1 MEELQTRLLRETP
14 PWRKMQMLAELNQ
27 SARRLA
33 LAGLHQRYP
42 SAGESELRRHL
53 ANLLLGQD
61 LTRKVYGEHDTLL
74 PSWNTITWA
83 ERFLND
89 YGGRYYAF

>member
-1 MEELQTRLLRETP
+1 MH
-14 PWRKMQMLAELNQ
+14 MLAELNQ

-33 LAGLHQRYP
+33 LAGLRQRYP
-42 SAGESELRRHL
+42 SVGESELRRHL

-61 LTRKVYGEHDTLL
+61 LTRKVYCEHDTLL
-74 PSWNTITWA
+74 PSRNTTTWA
-83 ERFLND
+83 EWFLNN